1 MSSHF
6 PEASGGNRVDGKRGG
21 HNDGDEEEEEDY
33 MSMTITE
40 PPKPQGRRE
49 TYSEMRRRK
58 QREAEAKSRTASK
71 AEIAAAEAAR
81 REAALS
87 TSSLDPSNK
96 GFQMMAKLGFKP
108 GTALGKDR
116 FPQYPSGVDEWN
128 RRLTEPLNVVVK
140 EDRGGIG
147 MDSEKKRKIREQAEL
162 ETKRAKAEEGDFR
175 ERVRRERE
183 EKRTEAM
190 FVAAQ
195 KVAERLDAEE
205 YEQKGEKQMN
215 DQDQREDPRK
225 EIAHSTTHSDSTPP
239 SPSAGPSNTKRHTK
253 PTSHIN
259 ILYRGLIRAREEN
272 LRNQQA
278 RRGLYQSL
286 SSRNPALAPN
296 LENLP
301 TYIETELDPDDRFAL
316 GRTAEGEVL
325 EVELEEDEDEEL
337 REFNAL
343 SAQERLSRIVLY
355 LRENYRYCFWCKY
368 RYDTDEMEG
377 CPGLTE
383 DDHD

>member
-1 MSSHF
+1 MSSLLQKSF
-6 PEASGGNRVDGKRGG
+6 EREQRDKNGSDN
-21 HNDGDEEEEEDY
+21 EEEDY
-33 MSMTITE
+33 MSMTIVE
-40 PPKPQGRRE
+40 PPEPHRRKE
-49 TYSEMRRRK
+49 PYSEMRRRK
-58 QREAEAKSRTASK
+58 QREAEAKSRVPSK
-71 AEIAAAEAAR
+71 SEIAAAEAAR

-116 FPQYPSGVDEWN
+116 SSQYPSGVDEWN

-162 ETKRAKAEEGDFR
+162 EAKRVKTEEGDFR

-183 EKRTEAM
+183 EKRTETI
-190 FVAAQ
+190 FCAAA

-205 YEQKGEKQMN
+205 SEEEREKLMDAQDERGDSPKKKNAQKK
-215 DQDQREDPRK
+215 P
-225 EIAHSTTHSDSTPP
+225 ASDSTPP
-239 SPSAGPSNTKRHTK
+239 SPPADSRSAKRQTK
-253 PTSHIN
+253 PNSQIN
-259 ILYRGLIRAREEN
+259 ILYRGLVRAREEN
-272 LRNQQA
+272 LRSQQA
-278 RRGLYQSL
+278 RRGLYDSL
-286 SSRNPALAPN
+286 ATRDLALIPNP
-296 LENLP
+296 ENLP
-301 TYIETELDPDDRFAL
+301 TYRDTDLDADDKVAL
-316 GRTAEGEVL
+316 GQTAEGEIV
-325 EVELEEDEDEEL
+325 EVELDGNGDEDEDEEL

-343 SAQERLSRIVLY
+343 SAQERLSRVVLY
-355 LRENYRYCFWCKY
+355 LREKYRYCFWCKY
-368 RYDTDEMEG
+368 RYETDEMEG

>member
-1 MSSHF
+1 MSSLF
-6 PEASGGNRVDGKRGG
+6 QKGCEGNKSDKKNG
-21 HNDGDEEEEEDY
+21 GDEEEEEDY
-33 MSMTITE
+33 MSMTIAE

-58 QREAEAKSRTASK
+58 QREAEAKSRIPSK

-116 FPQYPSGVDEWN
+116 SPQYPSGVDEWN

-147 MDSEKKRKIREQAEL
+147 MDSQKKRKIREQVEL
-162 ETKRAKAEEGDFR
+162 ETKRVKAEEGDFR

-183 EKRTEAM
+183 ERRTEAL
-190 FVAAQ
+190 FTTAQ
-195 KVAERLDAEE
+195 KVAERLDGEE
-205 YEQKGEKQMN
+205 SEQVDDG
-215 DQDQREDPRK
+215 QDQREDSPK
-225 EIAHSTTHSDSTPP
+225 GLAQQKPKSDSPPP
-239 SPSAGPSNTKRHTK
+239 SPSATPTSAKRHTK
-253 PTSHIN
+253 PTSQIN

-286 SSRNPALAPN
+286 SAKNPTLIPN

-301 TYIETELDPDDRFAL
+301 TYNETELDPDDRLAL
-316 GRTAEGEVL
+316 GRTAEGDVL

-337 REFNAL
+337 QEFNAL
-343 SAQERLSRIVLY
+343 SAQERLSRVVLY
-355 LRENYRYCFWCKY
+355 LREKYRYCFWCKY
-368 RYDTDEMEG
+368 RYETEEMEG

>member
-6 PEASGGNRVDGKRGG
+6 QKSYEENKDDGKNGG
-21 HNDGDEEEEEDY
+21 RETEEEEEDY
-33 MSMTITE
+33 MSMAITE
-40 PPKPQGRRE
+40 APKPQGRRE

-58 QREAEAKSRTASK
+58 QREAEAKSRTPSK

-87 TSSLDPSNK
+87 TSTLDPSNK

-108 GTALGKDR
+108 GTALGRDR
-116 FPQYPSGVDEWN
+116 SPQYPSGVDEWN

-162 ETKRAKAEEGDFR
+162 ENKRVKAEEGDFR
-175 ERVRRERE
+175 ERVSRERE
-183 EKRTEAM
+183 EKRIEAM
-190 FVAAQ
+190 FTAAQ
-195 KVAERLDAEE
+195 KVAERLDAEQR
-205 YEQKGEKQMN
+205 EQEGEKQMD
-215 DQDQREDPRK
+215 DQDRREDSGK
-225 EIAHSTTHSDSTPP
+225 EFVQSKPKSDSTPP
-239 SPSAGPSNTKRHTK
+239 SPSATPSSTKRHTK
-253 PTSHIN
+253 PISQIN

-286 SSRNPALAPN
+286 SARNPQLVPN

-301 TYIETELDPDDRFAL
+301 TYAETELDPDDRLAL
-316 GRTAEGEVL
+316 GRTAEGEIL
-325 EVELEEDEDEEL
+325 EVDLEEDEDKEL
-337 REFNAL
+337 EEFNAL

-355 LRENYRYCFWCKY
+355 LREKYWYCFWCKY
-368 RYDTDEMEG
+368 RYETDEMQG

>member
-1 MSSHF
+1 MSSLF
-6 PEASGGNRVDGKRGG
+6 QKGSEGNQSDKKNGGDE
-21 HNDGDEEEEEDY
+21 EEEEEDY
-33 MSMTITE
+33 MSMTIAE

-58 QREAEAKSRTASK
+58 QREAEAKSRIPSK

-116 FPQYPSGVDEWN
+116 SPQYPSGVDEWN

-140 EDRGGIG
+140 EGRGGIG
-147 MDSEKKRKIREQAEL
+147 MDSEKKRKIREQVEL
-162 ETKRAKAEEGDFR
+162 ETKRVKAEEGDFR

-183 EKRTEAM
+183 EKRTEAL
-190 FVAAQ
+190 FTTAQ
-195 KVAERLDAEE
+195 KVAERLDGEE
-205 YEQKGEKQMN
+205 SEQEGEKQV
-215 DQDQREDPRK
+215 DDGQDQREGSSKGLAQQKPK
-225 EIAHSTTHSDSTPP
+225 SDSTPP
-239 SPSAGPSNTKRHTK
+239 SPSATPTSAKRHTK
-253 PTSHIN
+253 PTSQIN

-286 SSRNPALAPN
+286 SARNPTLIPN

-301 TYIETELDPDDRFAL
+301 AYSETELDPDDRLAL

-325 EVELEEDEDEEL
+325 EVELEEDEDEDEEL
-337 REFNAL
+337 QEFNSL
-343 SAQERLSRIVLY
+343 SAQERLSRVVLY
-355 LRENYRYCFWCKY
+355 LREKYRYCFWCKY
-368 RYDTDEMEG
+368 RYETEEMEG